1 MAIGDTTKETAI
13 QRGERRGSPQTKVGT
28 VVSDRMEKTVV
39 VEVEGSATHRLYH
52 RQVKRTK
59 RFTAHDERNEAKI
72 GDRVLLEAT
81 RPLSKSKRWR
91 VREILKRAIESVE
104 VEP

>member
-1 MAIGDTTKETAI
+1 MAIGDTTSEGTI
-13 QRGERRGSPQTKVGT
+13 ESGERRGKAQVKVGT
-28 VVSDRMEKTVV
+28 VVSDRMDKTVV
-39 VEVEGSATHRLYH
+39 VEVEGKSTHRLYH

-59 RFTAHDERNEAKI
+59 RFAAHDERNEAKV
-72 GDRVLLEAT
+72 GDRVVLEST

-91 VREILKRAIESVE
+91 VREILRRSVE